1 MEFDYMELISTIFQV
16 CIIPLLGILTTFFVK
31 WVQAKS
37 AEIQTNIDDANL
49 KKYMDML
56 TDTITSCVVATNQTY
71 VETLKAQGK
80 FDSAAQAEAFRMT
93 STAVIEILSD
103 EAKIYLTTAVGD
115 LETYITKKIEAEV
128 NNNKVIPAACG

>member
-1 MEFDYMELISTIFQV
+1 MEWQELLTAIFEV

-31 WVQAKS
+31 WVNAKS
-37 AEIQTNIDDANL
+37 EEIKTNIDDATL

-56 TDTITSCVVATNQTY
+56 SDTITSCVVATNQTY

-80 FDSAAQAEAFRMT
+80 FDAEAQEVAFQMT

-115 LETYITKKIEAEV
+115 LNTYITKKIEAEV
-128 NNNKVIPAACG
+128 NGNKITPVAK

>member
-1 MEFDYMELISTIFQV
+1 MEWQELLTAIFEV

-31 WVQAKS
+31 WVNAKS
-37 AEIQTNIDDANL
+37 EEIKTNIDDATL

-56 TDTITSCVVATNQTY
+56 SDTITSCVVATNQTY

-80 FDSAAQAEAFRMT
+80 FDSEAQEVAFQMT

-115 LETYITKKIEAEV
+115 LNTYITKKIEAEV
-128 NNNKVIPAACG
+128 NGNKITPVAK